1 MSMINFVGEKIS
13 RCYYYLFQ
21 FSFWNKL
28 SILLY
33 YFPCSVLLIILII
46 KLLNYKKKKQV
57 VRPAQKALTVTWA
70 DQHGTSTD
78 KHTRL
83 NQVKNR
89 VRHTQK
95 CDRHT
100 LINNHRK
107 NHLQG
112 KPSTSQ
118 RIRPQK
124 IPTQS
129 VNMYSRTSR
138 LNQAIQR
145 LFHSTHIF

>member
-1 MSMINFVGEKIS
+1 MV
-13 RCYYYLFQ
+13 
-21 FSFWNKL
+21 
-28 SILLY
+28 
-33 YFPCSVLLIILII
+33 I

-70 DQHGTSTD
+70 DQHGISTD
-78 KHTRL
+78 THTQL
-83 NQVKNR
+83 NQAKKR

-95 CDRHT
+95 CDQSM
-100 LINNHRK
+100 LINNQGK
-107 NHLQG
+107 NHLKG

-124 IPTQS
+124 ILTQS
-129 VNMYSRTSR
+129 LKLNSRTGR
-138 LNQAIQR
+138 AYTRGAIQR